1 MVPNILKKKNK
12 TRRLLKGRL
21 PLMLRKVISENAA
34 AVPNLGELSDFQA
47 VAGGARGTVGLTAC

>member
-1 MVPNILKKKNK
+1 
-12 TRRLLKGRL
+12 
-21 PLMLRKVISENAA
+21 MLRKVISENAA